1 MTQKKGK
8 RQPVYSADALALRFL
23 AGIALIALGVM
34 MLLAVAMRLSGNV
47 FAVLRQTCFG
57 LAGGLAVLLPAL
69 PIWAG
74 VLVIWSSQRKA
85 PVRPFLFAVLAFFS
99 FKSDYNCQQ
108 TLMFSTMKGE
118 ETALSRAIESRDGK
132 YSVNYDK
139 LDEEYRKYFD
149 KDKLSSKRSDQG
161 QSQQE
166 FIIALLEDKSIYS
179 PISTKTTV
187 LGVISVGLL
196 VWLILRSLRQIRAL
210 Y

>member
-1 MTQKKGK
+1 
-8 RQPVYSADALALRFL
+8 
-23 AGIALIALGVM
+23 
-34 MLLAVAMRLSGNV
+34 
-47 FAVLRQTCFG
+47 
-57 LAGGLAVLLPAL
+57 
-69 PIWAG
+69 
-74 VLVIWSSQRKA
+74 
-85 PVRPFLFAVLAFFS
+85 
-99 FKSDYNCQQ
+99 
-108 TLMFSTMKGE
+108 MFSTMKGE
-118 ETALSRAIESRDGK
+118 ETSLSRAIESRDGK

-166 FIIALLEDKSIYS
+166 FIIVLLEDKSIYS

>member
-1 MTQKKGK
+1 MAHIDNPREEFTNGTGIGI
-8 RQPVYSADALALRFL
+8 PILLMALFYISN
-23 AGIALIALGVM
+23 IAMV
-34 MLLAVAMRLSGNV
+34 V
-47 FAVLRQTCFG
+47 
-57 LAGGLAVLLPAL
+57 
-69 PIWAG
+69 
-74 VLVIWSSQRKA
+74 
-85 PVRPFLFAVLAFFS
+85 FAVLAFFS

-166 FIIALLEDKSIYS
+166 FIITLLEDKSIYS

>member
-1 MTQKKGK
+1 MAHIDNPREEFTNGTGIGI
-8 RQPVYSADALALRFL
+8 PILVMALFYISN
-23 AGIALIALGVM
+23 IAMV
-34 MLLAVAMRLSGNV
+34 V
-47 FAVLRQTCFG
+47 
-57 LAGGLAVLLPAL
+57 
-69 PIWAG
+69 
-74 VLVIWSSQRKA
+74 
-85 PVRPFLFAVLAFFS
+85 FAVLAFFS

-139 LDEEYRKYFD
+139 LDEEYRKYFN